1 MQQPEH
7 QADHLSE
14 HEAEVSQDIPLTFSP
29 HKKAGVMAQQVLDEM
44 VLYDGNTEMGYSL
57 NASARSIWDL
67 CDGSRTLATICDAIA
82 EELEI
87 EPTMLH
93 SDVRTTVSELL
104 KLGLLKPA
112 AEEAESTNS

>member
-1 MQQPEH
+1 MEQPQHHAQHESEH
-7 QADHLSE
+7 QA
-14 HEAEVSQDIPLTFSP
+14 AVPQDIPLTFSP

-67 CDGSRTLATICDAIA
+67 CDGSRSLATICDTIA
-82 EELEI
+82 GELEI
-87 EPTMLH
+87 EATMLH
-93 SDVRTTVSELL
+93 DDVRTTVSELL

-112 AEEAESTNS
+112 AEKAESTKS